1 MRCRRTQSR
10 PGGSDQGR
18 RAAGL
23 SADAVNAMPNCTL
36 DEVPSGLTVST
47 KKWSRVRSNI
57 SDVFNVILYGPGAT
71 ASRIERCHPRRS
83 RPSQAYRRL
92 RVDQRDRLSRHAGFV
107 LVERAVPIPAVEHT
121 ARDLTVAGR
130 PRLLRRPWGDRALFC
145 DSFEA
150 PPEQPDNARTE
161 EKNGPS
167 DASFGANIAYACRL
181 RADHEPSTLR

>member
-1 MRCRRTQSR
+1 MSSTSFCTVPVR
-10 PGGSDQGR
+10 PLLESKGAIRVGR
-18 RAAGL
+18 DPL
-23 SADAVNAMPNCTL
+23 KP
-36 DEVPSGLTVST
+36 
-47 KKWSRVRSNI
+47 
-57 SDVFNVILYGPGAT
+57 
-71 ASRIERCHPRRS
+71 
-83 RPSQAYRRL
+83 YRRL

-167 DASFGANIAYACRL
+167 AASFGANIAYACRL
-181 RADHEPSTLR
+181 RADH